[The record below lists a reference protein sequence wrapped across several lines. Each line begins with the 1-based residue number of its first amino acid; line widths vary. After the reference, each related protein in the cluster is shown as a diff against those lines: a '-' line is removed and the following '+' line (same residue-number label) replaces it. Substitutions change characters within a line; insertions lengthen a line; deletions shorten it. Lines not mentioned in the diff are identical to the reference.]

1 MTDGLKSRAGKLRAT
16 GLCGLALLVAAP
28 AAVGAAPGRYAGK
41 TSQGLTVAVKVTKPS
56 RANLSIGF
64 RGRCSNGRGF
74 QARSRT
80 RDVSLTPRGYFSTA
94 LAVKGELR
102 GIGRGT
108 HRFRIDGQVR
118 KNVAEGRFRS
128 TFTSGSV
135 TCRSP
140 RVTFT
145 IRREAAG

>member
-1 MTDGLKSRAGKLRAT
+1 MTNGLDGRAGKLRIT

-28 AAVGAAPGRYAGK
+28 VAVGAAPGRYAGT
-41 TSQGLTVAVKVTKPS
+41 TSQDRTVAVKVTNPN
-56 RANLSIGF
+56 RANLSIGYV
-64 RGRCSNGRGF
+64 GRCGDGRRF

-80 RDVSLTPRGYFSTA
+80 RDLRLTPRGYFS
-94 LAVKGELR
+94 AVMKVRGELR
-102 GIGRGT
+102 GLGRGT
-108 HRFRIDGQVR
+108 HRLRIDGQVR
-118 KNVAEGRFRS
+118 KNVAEGRLRS

-145 IRREAAG
+145 IRRETAG